1 MKTFFTKIKNIL
13 QKHFS
18 KRLSQAVEPRMSDFS
33 AEKYATVRKVV
44 SKKVFSS
51 FVFFLILILLAPVN
65 ASATAGVPKIINFQ
79 GRLMNSSGALL
90 GGPSGTDYCY
100 KFSIYDAVSAGSKI
114 WPSGS
119 PSTMTILTREGVFD
133 AQIGGAGGDTLDL
146 PFTDDQAFVQAEV
159 ATKVGASCTTGDD
172 EVFETMSPRQQ
183 IVSSAFAISAG
194 TVITNA
200 NLTGAIT
207 SVGNATSLGSFS
219 SSNLLT
225 ALTDKTGTGVAV
237 FGTAPTFTT
246 NITTPLVLG
255 GSATTQDLTLQT
267 TSGVGD
273 TGADMHFLVGN
284 NGGTEAMTILNTGN
298 VGIGT
303 TDLDGTPAIGIL
315 TIKGSTNDGS
325 TNILVGRDSDEA
337 NVFSVDTDGSIF
349 ALGGSMSGSFSIA
362 NYIGNGL
369 SNVIDMNYGGGNT
382 AIQVLKNLLISG
394 NVGIGTTD
402 LDGTPAIGILTI
414 KGSTNDGSTNILVG
428 RDSDEAN
435 VFSVDT
441 DGSIFALGGSMS
453 GSFSIANYIGNGLSN
468 VIDMNYG
475 GGNTAI
481 QVLKNLLISGNV
493 GIGTA
498 SPTELLSLGNGA
510 ARKFWIENTAT
521 DVVGR
526 ALTVAAGG
534 TVAGT
539 SVSDVV
545 GGNLILQAGLGTG
558 TGASTISFQTGTT
571 LTTGLTL
578 QTMSTKM
585 TILGN
590 GNVGIG
596 TTSPTEL
603 LSLGNGAARKFW
615 IENTATDVVGR
626 ALTVAAGGTVAGTS
640 VSDVVGGNLILQAG
654 LGTGTG
660 ASTIS
665 FQTGTT
671 LTTGLT
677 LQTMSTKMTILGN
690 GNVGIGTT
698 TATSKLD

>member
-284 NGGTEAMTILNTGN
+284 NGATEAMTILNSGN

-394 NVGIGTTD
+394 NVGIGTTTPSSK
-402 LDGTPAIGILTI
+402 LD
-414 KGSTNDGSTNILVG
+414 V
-428 RDSDEAN
+428 
-435 VFSVDT
+435 
-441 DGSIFALGGSMS
+441 
-453 GSFSIANYIGNGLSN
+453 
-468 VIDMNYG
+468 
-475 GGNTAI
+475 
-481 QVLKNLLISGNV
+481 
-493 GIGTA
+493 
-498 SPTELLSLGNGA
+498 
-510 ARKFWIENTAT
+510 
-521 DVVGR
+521 
-526 ALTVAAGG
+526 
-534 TVAGT
+534 
-539 SVSDVV
+539 
-545 GGNLILQAGLGTG
+545 
-558 TGASTISFQTGTT
+558 
-571 LTTGLTL
+571 
-578 QTMSTKM
+578 
-585 TILGN
+585 
-590 GNVGIG
+590 
-596 TTSPTEL
+596 
-603 LSLGNGAARKFW
+603 
-615 IENTATDVVGR
+615 
-626 ALTVAAGGTVAGTS
+626 
-640 VSDVVGGNLILQAG
+640 
-654 LGTGTG
+654 
-660 ASTIS
+660 
-665 FQTGTT
+665 
-671 LTTGLT
+671 
-677 LQTMSTKMTILGN
+677 
-690 GNVGIGTT
+690 TT
-698 TATSKLD
+698 TALGTTQTTTSGLALVNTTAAA